1 MKISAVY
8 RIKNKITGDFYI
20 GSSKNVKNRWAN
32 HCCPSRWA
40 ERPNI
45 PMYQDMQKYGIENFV
60 FTYVCFVEPT
70 HLKQVE
76 QELIELLQ
84 PTYNQSNAYGRKYNV
99 NRYVKDYYKRNNKK
113 VRKYVKD
120 HYRKNRQHFLSY
132 HKVYDN
138 RPCLYN
144 GTEYKFRSLLYL
156 FKKQG
161 FENPTQEAKKYLI
174 KKDTD

>member
-8 RIKNKITGDFYI
+8 KIKNTITGDFYI
-20 GSSKNVKNRWAN
+20 GSSKNVKQRWAN

-40 ERPNI
+40 ERPNS
-45 PMYQDMQKYGIENFV
+45 PMYQDMQKYGINKFV

-76 QELIELLQ
+76 QEVIELLQ
-84 PTYNQSNAYGRKYNV
+84 PTYNQSSAYLYDTSKYV
-99 NRYVKDYYKRNNKK
+99 RAYYKRNNKK
-113 VRKYVKD
+113 VKEYVKG
-120 HYRKNRQHFLSY
+120 HYKKNRQHFLDY

-144 GTEYKFRSLLYL
+144 GTKYKFRSLLYL

-161 FENPTQEAKKYLI
+161 IENPTQEAKKYLI